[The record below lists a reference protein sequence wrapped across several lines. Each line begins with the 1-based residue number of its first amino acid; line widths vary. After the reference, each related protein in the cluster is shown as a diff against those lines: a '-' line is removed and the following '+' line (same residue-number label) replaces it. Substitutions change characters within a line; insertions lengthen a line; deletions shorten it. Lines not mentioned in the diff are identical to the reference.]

1 MNPTEQYIADRKL
14 QVCHNVVDGGL
25 QISTKLFTRD
35 LIRTNYIKN
44 FTWLGR
50 PIMQYP
56 TDLMVIQELIWQIK
70 PDAIIETGIAF
81 GGSSVFFASMMNLTG
96 RDGFVFAVDNELRP
110 HNRAEID
117 RHPMRDRIWI
127 FDGSSTEQAVVDQ
140 IGDLVHYG
148 QRAMVVLDSN
158 HTEAHVL
165 EELRLYEKF
174 VSVGSYLIVCD
185 TTIED
190 WAEEF
195 PDNRPWGRGNSP
207 MTAVE
212 RFLRDR
218 NDFEIDLEI
227 EQRAVLT
234 GCRNG
239 YLRRIR

>member
-1 MNPTEQYIADRKL
+1 MNPTEQYIANRDAQVKRNWVDADL
-14 QVCHNVVDGGL
+14 QVANH
-25 QISTKLFTRD
+25 LFTGS

-56 TDLMVIQELIWQIK
+56 TDLMVMQELIWQIR

-81 GGSSVFFASMMNLTG
+81 GGSSVFFASMMHLTG
-96 RDGFVFAVDNELRP
+96 NDGFVFAVDNDLRP
-110 HNRAEID
+110 HNRVEID
-117 RHPMRDRIWI
+117 RHRMRDRIWI
-127 FDGSSTEQAVVDQ
+127 FDGSSIDKEIVDQ

-148 QRAMVVLDSN
+148 QTAMVVLDSN

-174 VSVGSYLIVCD
+174 VSVGSYIIVCD

-190 WAEEF
+190 WCDDK
-195 PDNRPWGRGNSP
+195 PTDRPWHRGNSP

-212 RFLRDR
+212 RFLKDR
-218 NDFEIDLEI
+218 NDFEVDLEI
-227 EQRAVLT
+227 EQRAVIT

-239 YLRRIR
+239 YLRRVR